1 MISQNWGAGVG
12 IKLFKLSGPSYAFIV
27 KIECLLLSKDVFGL
41 SNESRNK
48 DTYEMKKEGRGLTNK
63 GLQIAK

>member
-1 MISQNWGAGVG
+1 VISQNWGAGVC

-27 KIECLLLSKDVFGL
+27 KIECMLISIDVLEL
-41 SNESRNK
+41 SNESRNEN
-48 DTYEMKKEGRGLTNK
+48 TYEMKKEGRGLTNK